1 MHMSKTA
8 GVSVPV
14 SSAVVAGYTQPKNT
28 SVKNGCF
35 SMPGKTMSVE
45 VAAPDVAFPLAING
59 VVSLDGSTARSA
71 RGASVV
77 CEYAV
82 ATTGGMAGKIG

>member
-8 GVSVPV
+8 GVSFPV

-35 SMPGKTMSVE
+35 SMPGNTMSAV
-45 VAAPDVAFPLAING
+45 VLLGVVPLACKIGENF
-59 VVSLDGSTARSA
+59 DGSAALSA
-71 RGASVV
+71 LGIP
-77 CEYAV
+77 
-82 ATTGGMAGKIG
+82 TTPAEFAIWL